1 MSTRLQTTN
10 QNHLQALRAMYIE
23 SIKDFFGGN
32 DFTFTVNFH
41 NMFTIYVTEE
51 ERDGSYSK
59 QPVVI
64 KSLECGKTLL
74 GQDWVGDEF
83 EVELRFVED
92 INELAYIL
100 DMLIGEAY
108 TVE

>member
-10 QNHLQALRAMYIE
+10 QNHLQALRSMYLE
-23 SIKDFFGGN
+23 SIEDFFN
-32 DFTFTVNFH
+32 NEDFTVDFKQ
-41 NMFTIYVTEE
+41 MFTIYVTEE

-83 EVELRFVED
+83 EIELKFVED

-100 DMLIGEAY
+100 DMLVGAAY
-108 TVE
+108 TVD

>member
-23 SIKDFFGGN
+23 SIEDFFGGN

-41 NMFTIYVTEE
+41 RMFTIYITDE

-74 GQDWVGDEF
+74 GQDWVGDDYEI
-83 EVELRFVED
+83 ELKFVED

-100 DMLIGEAY
+100 DTLVSAGY
-108 TVE
+108 TVD